1 MVPRSLFGSGSWLA
15 GMDGTMSYPTIE
27 QLRQHEAHALKQS
40 AEYRAEGNAIK
51 AEQREE
57 DAAWYAIMIYR
68 EEWRLAHL
76 KPMEKAA

>member
-1 MVPRSLFGSGSWLA
+1 
-15 GMDGTMSYPTIE
+15 MSYPTIE
-27 QLRQHEAHALKQS
+27 QLRQHEAHALKQA
-40 AEYRAEGNAIK
+40 AEYQAEGNTAK

-76 KPMEKAA
+76 NPQLEKAA